1 MIKSSVLSSTLAY
14 ALVAV
19 TERAAVAAGRTAGRG
34 DEQAADAA
42 AFAAMHAALGEID
55 MAGRVVVSPDGREGS
70 QLLATGQTVGRG
82 KAPELDVA
90 LDPLEGT
97 TLTAKAMENALSVLA
112 VAPRGGLMHV
122 PAIYMEKLAV
132 GPGFSRDVV
141 DIDAPPGENALRLAK
156 AKGVDVRE
164 ITVCVLDR
172 PRHEKIIADL
182 RKAGAR
188 VNLIGDGDIAGVIY
202 TAKPET
208 GVDMYLGQGKAPEG
222 VLAAAALKCVGGQ
235 MQARLVFRSE
245 AERAR
250 AEMSGARDLN
260 RRYHLD
266 ELVSGEAI
274 FVATGVTKGGLLDG
288 VKRTHGVVHT
298 HSLLMSS
305 VDGASRTIRSVTPA
319 LD

>member
-1 MIKSSVLSSTLAY
+1 MLKSSVLSSTLAY

-19 TERAAVAAGRTAGRG
+19 TERAAAAAGHTVGRG

-42 AFAAMHAALGEID
+42 AFAAMHAALAEID
-55 MAGRVVVSPDGREGS
+55 MSGRVMVSPDGREGS
-70 QLLATGQTVGRG
+70 QLLTVGGVVGRG
-82 KAPELDVA
+82 HGPELDVA

-122 PAIYMEKLAV
+122 PAVYMEKLAV

-182 RKAGAR
+182 RKVGAR

-222 VLAAAALKCVGGQ
+222 VLAAVALKCVGGQ

-245 AERAR
+245 GDRAR
-250 AEMSGARDLN
+250 AEMAGAKNLN
-260 RRYHLD
+260 RRFHLD
-266 ELVSGEAI
+266 DLVSGEAI

-288 VKRTHGVVHT
+288 VKRTNGVVQT
-298 HSLLMSS
+298 HSLVMSS
-305 VDGASRTIRSVTPA
+305 VDGASRTIRSMTPA
-319 LD
+319 VD

>member
-1 MIKSSVLSSTLAY
+1 MPKSSVLSSTLAY

-19 TERAAVAAGRTAGRG
+19 TERAAVAAGRTVGRG

-42 AFAAMHAALGEID
+42 AFAAMHAALAEID

-70 QLLATGQTVGRG
+70 QLLAIGQTVGHG

-156 AKGVDVRE
+156 AKGVDIRE

-202 TAKPET
+202 TARPET

-245 AERAR
+245 GERAR
-250 AEMSGARDLN
+250 AEMAGAKDLN

-288 VKRTHGVVHT
+288 VKRTNGVVHT

-319 LD
+319 VD